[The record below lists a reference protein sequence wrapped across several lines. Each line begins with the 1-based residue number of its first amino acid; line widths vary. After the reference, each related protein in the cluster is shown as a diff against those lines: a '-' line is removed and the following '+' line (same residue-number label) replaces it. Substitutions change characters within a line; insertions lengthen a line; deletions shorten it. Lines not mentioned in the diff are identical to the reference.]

1 MEKLKKTDCATIKA
15 EHLKNILFLNL
26 SRKEIAFI
34 EAKDFS
40 ELISLKRLDL
50 HNNDIVSL
58 PSGVFDTLISLEVLN
73 LSHNNISILP
83 LGIFDKLTVLE
94 ILHINSYHL
103 TSLPPGIF
111 SKLIKLHTLV
121 IDFSSGISEEEKS
134 RIEQELTDKGGV
146 KNGEETWLFQP
157 RSSN

>member
-1 MEKLKKTDCATIKA
+1 M
-15 EHLKNILFLNL
+15 
-26 SRKEIAFI
+26 
-34 EAKDFS
+34 
-40 ELISLKRLDL
+40 
-50 HNNDIVSL
+50 SL

-83 LGIFDKLTVLE
+83 LGIFDKLT
-94 ILHINSYHL
+94 
-103 TSLPPGIF
+103 SLPPGIF

-121 IDFSSGISEEEKS
+121 IDFSSRISEEEKS